1 MNDRLA
7 IDTPE
12 NIILSAQI
20 AGYGTRC
27 IAAILDY
34 LILLVFMLIF
44 GYLYV
49 QSIPF
54 DDRRGTGFLAIVVL
68 IEFLLIAFYH
78 LILELLWN
86 GQTIGKRIVGAR
98 VVQANGLPAT
108 ASGIVIRNLVRL
120 FDLLPIFYGIG
131 LIVMFATERTQR
143 LGDLAGG
150 TIVIREQRSLTIN
163 QLRENV
169 KVSYH
174 FVNVHTPLPPYVNVA
189 ALSDDDRRLVLDFLQ
204 RRYEIR
210 ERGALAKLLAKRIV
224 AKMEGAPRPAT
235 ERDAETFLEQVARAY
250 ELEAYR

>member
-34 LILLVFMLIF
+34 LILLIF
-44 GYLYV
+44 IFIFSYLYV
-49 QSIPF
+49 QSLSMS
-54 DDRRGTGFLAIVVL
+54 DRSGTGFTVMLFL
-68 IEFLLIAFYH
+68 IQFLLIAFYH
-78 LILELLWN
+78 LVLELLWN

-120 FDLLPIFYGIG
+120 FDFLPVFYGIG
-131 LIVMFATERTQR
+131 LIVMFASGRTQR

-163 QLRENV
+163 KVKENV
-169 KVSYH
+169 HVTYH
-174 FVNVHTPLPPYVNVA
+174 FINLHTPLPHYLSVA
-189 ALSDDDRRLVLDFLQ
+189 GLSDDDRRVVYDFLQ
-204 RRYEIR
+204 RRYDIR
-210 ERGALAKLLAKRIV
+210 DRGELAKMLAKRI
-224 AKMEGAPRPAT
+224 AANMAGAPRLYT
-235 ERDAETFLEQVARAY
+235 DREAETFLEQVARAY
-250 ELEAYR
+250 EVEAYR